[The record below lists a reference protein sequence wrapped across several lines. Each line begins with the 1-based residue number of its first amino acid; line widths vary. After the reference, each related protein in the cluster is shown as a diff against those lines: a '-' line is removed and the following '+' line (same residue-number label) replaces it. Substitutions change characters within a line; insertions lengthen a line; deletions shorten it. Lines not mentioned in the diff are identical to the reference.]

1 MLKSHSAPSS
11 PEEAPFGKVWL
22 EALEAK
28 FGEVSE
34 VREWQCPDKPL
45 IYVFFFDDL
54 PEKGYTTAITCGLSN
69 SNHPEWKHG
78 KPELMVTMESES
90 RRWGLAAGFFASSFF
105 GEKRFSYGD
114 MFSLD
119 HPISDE
125 GDMSAY
131 LVFAPSFLDKQDARF
146 ELSDRVIYLTGLYP
160 VYNEE
165 IAIYDRIGLEA
176 FWHAD
181 GFEMYNPSR
190 GRVRV
195 A

>member
-1 MLKSHSAPSS
+1 MHKVSSATSS
-11 PEEAPFGKVWL
+11 TEILPFGKVWL

-28 FGEVSE
+28 FGEVTE
-34 VREWQCPDKPL
+34 VREWQCRDKPL
-45 IYVFFFDDL
+45 IYIFYFDDL
-54 PEKGYTTAITCGLSN
+54 PEKGFTTAITCGLSN
-69 SNHPEWKHG
+69 SNHPEWKLG
-78 KPELMVTMESES
+78 KPELIVTMESKS
-90 RRWGLAAGFFASSFF
+90 RRWGQAAGFFASSFF
-105 GEKRFSYGD
+105 DEKRFSYGD

-131 LVFAPSFLDKQDARF
+131 LVFAPSFLGKEDSRF
-146 ELSDRVIYLTGLYP
+146 VLGDRVIHLVGLYP
-160 VYNEE
+160 VYDEE
-165 IAIYDRIGLEA
+165 IAIYDRIGLKA

-181 GFEMYNPSR
+181 GFEMYNPRR